1 MGRLLSSPLFFL
13 GGDNMILG
21 LDCSTKST
29 GWCRFDGNRLI
40 DYGCIKANDSDCIE
54 RIRYMIDEISK
65 LIKKNKPD
73 VIIQEDV
80 PPSIQNSMTVKQL
93 STLKGGVLAL
103 SCIHEVPIS
112 YVLPNVWQSA
122 LKILRTK
129 GSTKQ
134 QSVNYVNEFYGTN
147 FVYAGEKSTKSQDDI
162 TDSICLVHY
171 FLRGKDK

>member
-1 MGRLLSSPLFFL
+1 
-13 GGDNMILG
+13 MILG

-29 GWCRFDGNRLI
+29 GWCTFNNNRLI
-40 DYGCIKANDSDCIE
+40 DFGCIKANDTDCVKRIE
-54 RIRYMIDEISK
+54 YMISEINK
-65 LIKKNKPD
+65 LIKEVKPN
-73 VIIQEDV
+73 VIVQEDV

-93 STLKGGVLAL
+93 STLKGGTLAL
-103 SCIHEVPIS
+103 SCIYKVPIT
-112 YVLPNVWQSA
+112 YILPNIWQSA

-134 QSVNYVNEFYGTN
+134 QSVNYVNEFYGTD
-147 FVYAGEKSTKSQDDI
+147 FIYAGEKSTKSQDDI